1 MLALLKND
9 HFREAAV
16 RIRVAPVLALCATFL
31 YTVLVSSRRDGR
43 VSRAAGTPFPAADTT
58 FKAAPF
64 LDRASLNVRF
74 CPNSETTPHT
84 ASHNPDLQTL
94 VNAVQKS
101 GEVPFQVR
109 LSEDLA
115 TKVKVFC
122 AQNKLSHKQV
132 VTEALLA
139 YLDGK

>member
-1 MLALLKND
+1 
-9 HFREAAV
+9 
-16 RIRVAPVLALCATFL
+16 
-31 YTVLVSSRRDGR
+31 
-43 VSRAAGTPFPAADTT
+43 
-58 FKAAPF
+58 
-64 LDRASLNVRF
+64 
-74 CPNSETTPHT
+74 
-84 ASHNPDLQTL
+84 
-94 VNAVQKS
+94 
-101 GEVPFQVR
+101 VR